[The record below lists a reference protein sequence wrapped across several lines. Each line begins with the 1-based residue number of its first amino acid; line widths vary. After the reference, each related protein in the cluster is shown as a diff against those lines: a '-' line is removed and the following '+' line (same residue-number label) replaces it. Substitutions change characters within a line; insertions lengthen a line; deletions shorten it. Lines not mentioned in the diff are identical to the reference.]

1 MGNITLPHAYGVI
14 ISISYESNF
23 LPEMSDMFNERSK
36 KPHVGERG
44 GELLDIT
51 QEKITGVPG
60 FEARGGRRYGGGGGG
75 RGLDL
80 TPIEAGMLA
89 RRDPFALH
97 AELMKQAGVASSVAS
112 PAEYARF
119 QSLLTELRKR
129 VLGMEDATM
138 SSRTH
143 RLLSMK
149 RGGIDVNKI
158 LVQDPETRA
167 MESVQSLARKYLG
180 AAAEKEIELEN
191 AFRQKMVGVG
201 EVFNHHQ
208 DNIKSLAA
216 AIDPK
221 AESKPSASLER
232 FELSVFDGM
241 RDVSWKV
248 EGCPRMSYSEA
259 LSLSMAELITMGYER
274 NGVFT
279 LDAKSLDVVN
289 NRIAL
294 NRFGINYSG
303 LSPDEKLLLGDI
315 VNNSYNILRLF
326 GYGGKFNTTLTTKGL
341 GDQSCLLHH
350 FDKVIKS
357 NPVAFD
363 NVWAEMV
370 PLGSGKS
377 NFFEGRPLLVTLP
390 DYYSL
395 VNLETPLIGGRTTNE
410 TIHNLIAAGRFSEIE
425 WGKMPNLLEN
435 YMIYFGASYRIFDTI
450 KKSAMSPDDSWHKSN
465 FLTDF
470 KKDAGVVLAL
480 FYDNQPDIDTEVQ
493 SLCYGLASSILKA
506 VDPDR
511 KVAAS
516 VKVWDPDNFRS
527 WKELVVGC
535 GFLPDRLASLA
546 LKRIGLDL
554 NNPASI
560 MVKYMSART
569 KNSGFSR

>member
-1 MGNITLPHAYGVI
+1 
-14 ISISYESNF
+14 
-23 LPEMSDMFNERSK
+23 MFENK
-36 KPHVGERG
+36 GIAPNMVGERG
-44 GELLDIT
+44 SHDPLLDDP
-51 QEKITGVPG
+51 KIEGIDAR
-60 FEARGGRRYGGGGGG
+60 FARGGGRGRGGVGG

-80 TPIEAGMLA
+80 APIEAGMLA

-97 AELMKQAGVASSVAS
+97 AELIKQAGVASSVAS

-129 VLGMEDATM
+129 VLGMEDTIM

-149 RGGIDVNKI
+149 RGGIDVSKI
-158 LVQDPETRA
+158 LVQDPETRS
-167 MESVQSLARKYLG
+167 MESVQALARKYLG

-191 AFRQKMVGVG
+191 AFRQKMTGIG

-208 DNIKSLAA
+208 DNIKNLAA

-221 AESKPSASLER
+221 AESKPSSSLDR
-232 FELSVFDGM
+232 FELAVFDGM

-248 EGCPRMSYSEA
+248 EGCPRMSYSGA
-259 LSLSMAELITMGYER
+259 LSLSMAEIITMGYER

-279 LDAKSLDVVN
+279 LDAKSLDVIN

-294 NRFGINYSG
+294 NRFGINYSS
-303 LSPDEKLLLGDI
+303 LSPDEKLLFGDI

-326 GYGGKFNTTLTTKGL
+326 GYGGKFNTNLTTKGL

-350 FDKVIKS
+350 FDRVIKS
-357 NPVAFD
+357 NPAAFD
-363 NVWAEMV
+363 SVWAEMV
-370 PLGSGKS
+370 PQGSGKS

-410 TIHNLIAAGRFSEIE
+410 TIHNLIASGRFSEIE
-425 WGKMPNLLEN
+425 WGRIPNLLEN
-435 YMIYFGASYRIFDTI
+435 YMIYFGASYRVFDTI
-450 KKSAMSPDDSWHKSN
+450 KKSAMSPDDGWHKSN
-465 FLTDF
+465 FLIDF
-470 KKDAGVVLAL
+470 KKDAGMVLAL
-480 FYDNQPDIDTEVQ
+480 FYNDQATVDEEVQ

-527 WKELVVGC
+527 WKDLVVGC
-535 GFLPDRLASLA
+535 GFLSDRLASLA

-554 NNPASI
+554 INPLSI
-560 MVKYMSART
+560 AAKYMSAKT
-569 KNSGFSR
+569 KNSSFSR

>member
-1 MGNITLPHAYGVI
+1 MFENKGVVP
-14 ISISYESNF
+14 N
-23 LPEMSDMFNERSK
+23 L
-36 KPHVGERG
+36 VGERG
-44 GELLDIT
+44 SIDSLFDEPKAD
-51 QEKITGVPG
+51 GVEAR
-60 FEARGGRRYGGGGGG
+60 FARGGGRGRGGAGGG

-80 TPIEAGMLA
+80 VPIEAGMIA

-97 AELMKQAGVASSVAS
+97 TELMKQAGVASSVATA
-112 PAEYARF
+112 AEYARF

-129 VLGMEDATM
+129 VLGMEDTVM

-149 RGGIDVNKI
+149 RGGTDVSKI
-158 LVQDPETRA
+158 FVQDPETRS
-167 MESVQSLARKYLG
+167 MESVQALARKYLG

-191 AFRQKMVGVG
+191 AFRQKMIGVG
-201 EVFNHHQ
+201 ELFNHHQ
-208 DNIKSLAA
+208 DNIKNLAA

-221 AESKPSASLER
+221 AESKPSASLDR
-232 FELSVFDGM
+232 FEMSVFDGM

-248 EGCPRMSYSEA
+248 EGCPQMSYSEA
-259 LSLSMAELITMGYER
+259 LSLSVAELITMGYER
-274 NGVFT
+274 NSVFT
-279 LDAKSLDVVN
+279 LDAKSMDVVS

-303 LSPDEKLLLGDI
+303 LSPDEKLLFNDV

-350 FDKVIKS
+350 FDKVIKLNTAS
-357 NPVAFD
+357 FD
-363 NVWAEMV
+363 SVWAEMV
-370 PLGSGKS
+370 PQGSGKS

-395 VNLETPLIGGRTTNE
+395 VNPETPLVGGRTTNE
-410 TIHNLIAAGRFSEIE
+410 TIHELMASGRFSEIE

-435 YMIYFGASYRIFDTI
+435 YMIYFGASYRVFDTI
-450 KKSAMSPDDSWHKSN
+450 KKSAMSPDDGWHKSN
-465 FLTDF
+465 FLVDF
-470 KKDAGVVLAL
+470 KKDAGTVLAL
-480 FYDNQPDIDTEVQ
+480 FYDDQAAIDTEVQ

-527 WKELVVGC
+527 WKDLVVGC
-535 GFLPDRLASLA
+535 GFLSDRLASLA

-554 NNPASI
+554 MNPASI
-560 MVKYMSART
+560 MVKYMSAKT
-569 KNSGFSR
+569 KNSSFSR